1 MTWSAFTLFLA
12 ELSSL
17 STLVIFFIILPFHSL
32 LATFP
37 VSISLIFDRSFLK
50 SLFWM
55 KQIQG
60 SVRVKIHEYVHAWS
74 EFLIVSLHVIFNFF
88 PQLNHFYYFTSLHGF
103 QDVENH
109 CTHLRDTELKTG
121 RKIPFISAFPMCYSL
136 YNWIGDHEI
145 TTQKKYICFG
155 SRKRTQKQA
164 QKDMNEMEWDKMD
177 YLIFSA
183 MRIRK
188 RHLFCP
194 ICHHKVPYEK
204 QQEVNKPWKESPC
217 KSACAIVK
225 YALH

>member
-1 MTWSAFTLFLA
+1 MICIHFVLSRTEFAFN
-12 ELSSL
+12 
-17 STLVIFFIILPFHSL
+17 IGHFFIILPFHSL

-74 EFLIVSLHVIFNFF
+74 EFLFVSLVIFNFF

-121 RKIPFISAFPMCYSL
+121 RKIPFISAFPLCYSL

-145 TTQKKYICFG
+145 TTQKK
-155 SRKRTQKQA
+155 
-164 QKDMNEMEWDKMD
+164 
-177 YLIFSA
+177 IFASDPE
-183 MRIRK
+183 K
-188 RHLFCP
+188 G
-194 ICHHKVPYEK
+194 HK
-204 QQEVNKPWKESPC
+204 NKLK
-217 KSACAIVK
+217 KT
-225 YALH
+225 